1 MGMKLFNFTG
11 REKFRE
17 RLTGLT
23 VHQKEKTK
31 QRFSALRS
39 LCAIKFL
46 YGRLSISSDFC
57 FLEGVIPCKS

>member
-17 RLTGLT
+17 RLTG
-23 VHQKEKTK
+23 HQKEKTTHG
-31 QRFSALRS
+31 FSALRS

-46 YGRLSISSDFC
+46 YGRLSISSDF
-57 FLEGVIPCKS
+57 